1 MQTKKLLQE
10 MMPFKDSERAAY
22 LECAIAIASPHELK
36 KVVTARTEGQLSET
50 ERGKIMFEFDTIFI
64 KHDYSKT
71 IGELAPSIRARISH
85 RRKAVERLL
94 PLLELLLRQA
104 AQQ

>member
-1 MQTKKLLQE
+1 MAQ
-10 MMPFKDSERAAY
+10 FKEGERDAY

-36 KVVTARTEGQLSET
+36 RVVTARTEGRLAEV

-94 PLLELLLRQA
+94 PLIETLLRPELKE
-104 AQQ
+104 